1 MKIPPPF
8 VTVSVEDKE
17 SRRRIFQTWSK
28 LSKSSLDEKTSTFSS
43 EGELLQAF
51 ILRKGTQLRLEK
63 AMMLSRRILTLV
75 SRWKANACWGDFCKF
90 KDAFESDDAKLKPSK
105 KSGKRQAKKSDHVK
119 GGSMQEIHLPS
130 RQWANWVL
138 YLILRDLLLLSK
150 IKWESERT
158 VGYWLGMISCSHHP
172 GDSLIIVGILSRIW
186 AVSSGMVEGYAN
198 ELYPSLRF
206 ISLLLCPTRAD
217 NWLEDID
224 FPNDLFTWLGK
235 ILGFPFQPAK
245 IGNYDQFLRTEGIK
259 ASSKIDRILGGV
271 FSSSQEDSHQDYKN
285 LSDVPSTSSAIRDL
299 TDNADDEEDFGVPVS
314 VQEESETETAK
325 EKPNRRKKQKLN
337 EQINKKVCLDE
348 KWTKFFKNFK
358 SKLSTEGGRQQL
370 LVRIRKYKKKESNPE
385 INARLVKLHKFVK
398 RDDRDKLLLFIPK
411 DKVKIS
417 KLNLAKSKSSVRFR
431 ETLFD
436 FHPIT
441 LLSYLL
447 TAEQSTIYF
456 A

>member
-1 MKIPPPF
+1 MSAKVFNKLDKLVPPPF
-8 VTVSVEDKE
+8 VTVSVEDKDV
-17 SRRRIFQTWSK
+17 RKRIFQAWSK
-28 LSKSSLDEKTSTFSS
+28 LSKYSLDEKTSTFRS
-43 EGELLQAF
+43 EGELLHAY

-75 SRWKANACWGDFCKF
+75 SRWKSNACWGDFCKF
-90 KDAFESDDAKLKPSK
+90 KDAFESDDAKLKPTK
-105 KSGKRQAKKSDHVK
+105 KKEKRQGKKSDHVK
-119 GGSMQEIHLPS
+119 GSMQEIHLPS

-186 AVSSGMVEGYAN
+186 AVSSGMVEDYAN
-198 ELYPSLRF
+198 ELYPSLCF
-206 ISLLLCPTRAD
+206 ISSLLCPTRAD

-245 IGNYDQFLRTEGIK
+245 IGSYDQFLRTEKIK
-259 ASSKIDRILGGV
+259 QSSKIDRILGGV
-271 FSSSQEDSHQDYKN
+271 FSSSQDSVQDYKN
-285 LSDVPSTSSAIRDL
+285 LSDVPSTSSEIRDL
-299 TDNADDEEDFGVPVS
+299 NDNADDEEDFGVPVS
-314 VQEESETETAK
+314 VQDSETGMAQD
-325 EKPNRRKKQKLN
+325 KPNRRKKQKLS

-358 SKLSTEGGRQQL
+358 SKLSTEGGRKQL
-370 LVRIRKYKKKESNPE
+370 LVRIRKHKKNESDPE

-411 DKVKIS
+411 VKRYIS
-417 KLNLAKSKSSVRFR
+417 RRLSNKL
-431 ETLFD
+431 E
-436 FHPIT
+436 
-441 LLSYLL
+441 
-447 TAEQSTIYF
+447 
-456 A
+456 